1 MTVLIFKCIQHPQI
15 LLQLAF
21 AIPVHTYWTIFK
33 DFISVFF
40 HNDFKC
46 AQTANGTS
54 RVLSPATFFF
64 FFFVSLLR
72 KGLLLKGRRP
82 LSLMCETH
90 RKHLGCSSVKSG
102 KICQMIGWNGYLLCQ
117 KPESPCLL
125 TTSPFNQILVLVWEF
140 QGGSQQPSCLRL
152 PV

>member
-33 DFISVFF
+33 DFILVFF

-46 AQTANGTS
+46 AETANGTS

-64 FFFVSLLR
+64 FFGFFVE
-72 KGLLLKGRRP
+72 KGFLAQREK
-82 LSLMCETH
+82 TI
-90 RKHLGCSSVKSG
+90 K
-102 KICQMIGWNGYLLCQ
+102 
-117 KPESPCLL
+117 
-125 TTSPFNQILVLVWEF
+125 FNA
-140 QGGSQQPSCLRL
+140 
-152 PV
+152 